1 MDKGEIRNFLLLVGG
16 LLLVLALSWVFD
28 AFAEQHEL
36 GWLAQRQMQARQDCA
51 ELIKYKLQ
59 W

>member
-1 MDKGEIRNFLLLVGG
+1 MHEDFWFMAVCCVAASLIA
-16 LLLVLALSWVFD
+16 LLLVLTAN
-28 AFAEQHEL
+28 AEPQAHEL

-51 ELIKYKLQ
+51 ELIKYRMQ